1 MTTTVKLSKLTLSP
15 INVRRRPDDLLEI
28 PQMAAD
34 LEARGVLQNLLVT
47 PVKKPRGTFEVFDG
61 GRRLRGLLML
71 AERGT
76 IDPET
81 YDVPVKVLVGDE
93 ATLSAVVQMSPQRV
107 VYVSCNPATAARDAA
122 WLQQHGYYAQTV
134 QPVDLFPRTK
144 HCECVLAFHRTDAKN

>member
-1 MTTTVKLSKLTLSP
+1 
-15 INVRRRPDDLLEI
+15 
-28 PQMAAD
+28 MAAD

-81 YDVPVKVLVGDE
+81 YDVPVKVLVGAE
-93 ATLSAVVQMSPQRV
+93 ATLSETS
-107 VYVSCNPATAARDAA
+107 TAANFHQLKMPPAEECRPFQYSIGPNNYINRVHKPLGPPRRFVIGRLRPAA
-122 WLQQHGYYAQTV
+122 
-134 QPVDLFPRTK
+134 P
-144 HCECVLAFHRTDAKN
+144 

>member
-76 IDPET
+76 RLRQPET
-81 YDVPVKVLVGDE
+81 G
-93 ATLSAVVQMSPQRV
+93 LSQPSRRPRKSSDGSP
-107 VYVSCNPATAARDAA
+107 S
-122 WLQQHGYYAQTV
+122 
-134 QPVDLFPRTK
+134 
-144 HCECVLAFHRTDAKN
+144 

>member
-1 MTTTVKLSKLTLSP
+1 MLVSGLIRMPEGVPPMTTTVKLSKLTLSP

-47 PVKKPRGTFEVFDG
+47 PVKKPRGPFEVFDG

-93 ATLSAVVQMSPQRV
+93 ATLSATS
-107 VYVSCNPATAARDAA
+107 TAANF
-122 WLQQHGYYAQTV
+122 H
-134 QPVDLFPRTK
+134 QPKITPAEDCRPL
-144 HCECVLAFHRTDAKN
+144 HYLIVLHNDNEASA

>member
-15 INVRRRPDDLLEI
+15 IKCPRRPDYLLEI
-28 PQMAAD
+28 PPMAAD
-34 LEARGVLQNLLVT
+34 LEARGFLQNLLVT

-93 ATLSAVVQMSPQRV
+93 ATLSETS
-107 VYVSCNPATAARDAA
+107 TAANFHQLKMTPAEECRDRKS
-122 WLQQHGYYAQTV
+122 V
-134 QPVDLFPRTK
+134 V
-144 HCECVLAFHRTDAKN
+144 